1 MGMRTSKN
9 EEEISEDNL
18 EFSTNLNYKLDS
30 EKKDSL
36 VFPSTKN
43 TETDGDKTYNTNI
56 SITEELNKSTKMV
69 STSFNNKNE
78 LVPFTFQWKEN
89 ENNNNK
95 ELEVMIAGTFLNN
108 WETFIKMEKNPETN
122 IYEYQTFLP
131 KEKHSFKYIINN
143 KWLCNDLYPTTK
155 DNSNN
160 TNNYIDLTNYN
171 INNNEN
177 KKNNNNENNE
187 GKSPIKKVKTKKRKK
202 KDNKDNDGYGLK
214 FPLIKDLNS
223 KAPEVMTHFKD
234 SLFIDNQSNQD
245 KFSNK
250 NFYVYKEKN
259 YYNENNSYK
268 DIFIFPHEKLEHLTP
283 NIDDIFSTK
292 NYNRYSITE
301 RKKHKYI
308 TLVYYKPK

>member
-1 MGMRTSKN
+1 MGMRTSRN
-9 EEEISEDNL
+9 EEETEDNL
-18 EFSTNLNYKLDS
+18 EFNTNYKYKLDS
-30 EKKDSL
+30 DKKDTL

-43 TETDGDKTYNTNI
+43 IEIGEDKTYNTNI
-56 SITEELNKSTKMV
+56 SITEELNKSTKMD
-69 STSFNNKNE
+69 STYDNKNE
-78 LVPFTFQWKEN
+78 LVPFNFKWKEK
-89 ENNNNK
+89 ENNNK

-143 KWLCNDLYPTTK
+143 KWQCNDLYPTTK

-160 TNNYIDLTNYN
+160 INNYIDLTNYN
-171 INNNEN
+171 NNEN
-177 KKNNNNENNE
+177 KEN
-187 GKSPIKKVKTKKRKK
+187 KILIKKVKTKKKKRKE
-202 KDNKDNDGYGLK
+202 NKEINDGYGLK

-223 KAPEVMTHFKD
+223 KAPDVMLHYKD
-234 SLFIDNQSNQD
+234 LILIDNQSNQD
-245 KFSNK
+245 RFDNKKFFN
-250 NFYVYKEKN
+250 YKKKKF
-259 YYNENNSYK
+259 YNENNSYK
-268 DIFIFPHEKLEHLTP
+268 DIFIFPHEKLEHLSP